1 MTLAFTDR
9 TVAPEVHTI
18 PVLRLPGHDTY
29 DLECGI
35 RMHVLRSAVCD
46 APVFSMQLVAAG
58 CGSNECSDRA
68 AASLYPPMLTK
79 GSEGFTAD
87 DISELMEGA
96 GAWLSASQQ
105 SRHLQ
110 VTLRGLTDTAQAIIP
125 ALARI
130 LAHPLFPADRLS
142 VAARTA
148 AMNRS
153 ISMMKPAT
161 MAADAVREMLWGT
174 GHPSASVP
182 SPDDLLAVTPG
193 DIARCHEPYNPS
205 HISIYL
211 SGAVT
216 PGLERIVADAFN
228 TIYPAAKHEEWSP
241 VITPAAPTP
250 GRRFLNV
257 PDSSQAAIC
266 LRIPTIMRSHPD
278 YEMLHLAVRAL
289 GGYFGSRLNMKLRE
303 ERGLTYGASA
313 ALIGSLEGAAMS
325 VTTECRGE
333 AADEALDIITSEI
346 DRFGNEPPEGDELER
361 LRSHALSSLAAN
373 LDSPFSMLD
382 YAVLNETIGTP
393 ADYFDRMR
401 DAILSSTPD
410 SLSRT
415 FALHI
420 NPAASIIAVAR

>member
-1 MTLAFTDR
+1 MTAQFPDR
-9 TVAPEVHTI
+9 SVAPEVH
-18 PVLRLPGHDTY
+18 PMPPLRLPGHDTY

-35 RMHVLRSAVCD
+35 RIHVLREAVCD
-46 APVFSMQLVAAG
+46 SPVFSIQLVAAG
-58 CGSNECSDRA
+58 CGRNECDNRA
-68 AASLYPPMLTK
+68 AASLYAPMLTK

-87 DISELMEGA
+87 EISELMEGA
-96 GAWLSASQQ
+96 GAWLSAAQQ

-110 VTLRGLTDTAQAIIP
+110 VTLRGLTDTAPVIIP
-125 ALARI
+125 PLARI

-161 MAADAVREMLWGT
+161 MAADAVREMLWGP

-182 SPDDLLAVTPG
+182 SPDELLAVTTEE
-193 DIARCHEPYNPS
+193 IARCHASYSPRR
-205 HISIYL
+205 ISIYL

-216 PGLERIVADAFN
+216 PDLERIVADAFN
-228 TIYPAAKHEEWSP
+228 TIYPSAKHEGWSP
-241 VITPAAPTP
+241 VILPPSPTP
-250 GRRFLNV
+250 GRRFLSA
-257 PDSSQAAIC
+257 PDSSQAAIS

-289 GGYFGSRLNMKLRE
+289 GGYFGSRLNMLLRE

-313 ALIGSLEGAAMS
+313 ALIGSLEGAGIS

-333 AADEALDIITSEI
+333 AADEALSLIIDEI
-346 DRFGNEPPEGDELER
+346 DRFGKEPPEGDELER

-382 YAVLNETIGTP
+382 YAVLHETIGTP
-393 ADYFDRMR
+393 ADYFERMR
-401 DAILSSTPD
+401 DAILSATPD
-410 SLSRT
+410 SLSRVFT
-415 FALHI
+415 SHI
-420 NPAASIIAVAR
+420 DPADSIIAVAR